1 MGATWEL
8 PLIIRTACRL
18 TLPVL
23 LTFWTRQHFTEQ
35 ASSWQTGKAYY
46 ETCRSLSNQVKP
58 ASKPLWPLLF
68 ITACIHQS
76 QARKRV
82 TLTVKAKLSLR
93 VRSALVTESKR
104 TVLHFQAQL
113 RVASFH
119 TTQNRPYQSESHALK
134 LPVSFFIRR
143 ERCVCVGGVGGKIT
157 QHYILPTNFCDPP
170 TTVWPHAAL

>member
-1 MGATWEL
+1 M
-8 PLIIRTACRL
+8 
-18 TLPVL
+18 L

-58 ASKPLWPLLF
+58 ACKPLWPLLF
-68 ITACIHQS
+68 ITASIHQS

-104 TVLHFQAQL
+104 AVLHFQAQL
-113 RVASFH
+113 HVASFH
-119 TTQNRPYQSESHALK
+119 TTQNRPYQSESHTLK
-134 LPVSFFIRR
+134 LPVLVSSYG
-143 ERCVCVGGVGGKIT
+143 EGGGVCVCGGGGVKTT
-157 QHYILPTNFCDPP
+157 QYYILPVKFCNPP
-170 TTVWPHAAL
+170 TIA

>member
-23 LTFWTRQHFTEQ
+23 LTFWTRHFTEQ
-35 ASSWQTGKAYY
+35 TSSWQTGKAYY

-68 ITACIHQS
+68 ITASIHQS

-104 TVLHFQAQL
+104 AVLHFQAQL

-134 LPVSFFIRR
+134 LPVLVSSH
-143 ERCVCVGGVGGKIT
+143 EEGGVCVCVCGGGGGGGVK
-157 QHYILPTNFCDPP
+157 
-170 TTVWPHAAL
+170 